1 VPVNNQEELLM
12 WIILFTAVLG
22 ISYLLLIVYF
32 LYHWSKIPL
41 WIPSADF
48 QASTTVS
55 IIIPA
60 RNEATNI
67 EATVRAILAQNYP
80 AALMELIVV
89 DDHSEDATAAIVQDI
104 VDPRLR
110 LIHLADHPLPQGQA
124 FKKHGIQTGIRHSQ
138 GELICC
144 TDADCEMG
152 PEWLQS
158 IVAAYAQGGVQMIAA
173 PVNFHREQNLLERF
187 QSLDFLGMMLLT
199 GAGLHSGLMRMG
211 NGANLAYTRQAFE
224 AVGGFRGVDHLA
236 SGDDLFLMHKIEQY
250 FPEQVVFLKSRAAT
264 VYTLAM
270 PDWRSFWQQRLR
282 WGTKNAAY
290 QEWRITA
297 VLGLVFV
304 TCWAV
309 ILGVLGLIFSKSL
322 IVPLS
327 IVLICKIGA
336 DYLLLQKATVFFGR
350 QDLLWVFW
358 PAQALHIVY
367 IAGVGLWANLYK
379 KYQWKGRRV
388 S

>member
-1 VPVNNQEELLM
+1 M
-12 WIILFTAVLG
+12 WITLFATVLG

-41 WIPSADF
+41 WTTAADF
-48 QASTTVS
+48 RPSTFVS

-60 RNEATNI
+60 RNEAANI
-67 EATVRAILAQNYP
+67 EAAIRAILAQNYP
-80 AALMELIVV
+80 ASLMELIVV
-89 DDHSEDATAAIVQDI
+89 DDHSEDATAAIVCGI
-104 VDPRLR
+104 TDPRLH
-110 LIHLADHPLPQGQA
+110 LIQLADHPLPQGKA
-124 FKKHGIQTGIRHSQ
+124 FKKHGIQTGIQHSQ

-152 PEWLQS
+152 SDWLRN
-158 IVAAYAQGGVQMIAA
+158 IVAGYAQGGIQMIAA

-211 NGANLAYTRQAFE
+211 NGANLAYTRRAFE

-236 SGDDLFLMHKIEQY
+236 SGDDLFLMHKIEQH
-250 FPEQVVFLKSRAAT
+250 FPGQVVFLKSREAT

-290 QEWRITA
+290 QEWHITA

-304 TCWAV
+304 TCWGI
-309 ILGVLGLIFSKSL
+309 ILGGMGIVFSTHL
-322 IVPLS
+322 IVPFGIL
-327 IVLICKIGA
+327 LLCKIVA
-336 DYLLLQKATVFFGR
+336 DYLLLYTASTFFWR
-350 QDLLWVFW
+350 KDLLRVFW
-358 PAQALHIVY
+358 PAQVLHILY

>member
-1 VPVNNQEELLM
+1 M
-12 WIILFTAVLG
+12 WISLFAMVLG
-22 ISYLLLIVYF
+22 TSYLLLIVYF

-41 WIPSADF
+41 WATAADF
-48 QASTTVS
+48 RPTTFVS

-60 RNEATNI
+60 RNEAANI
-67 EATVRAILAQNYP
+67 EAAARAILAQNYP
-80 AALMELIVV
+80 AFLFELIVV
-89 DDHSEDATAAIVQDI
+89 DDHSEDATAAIVRGI
-104 VDPRLR
+104 ADPRLH
-110 LIHLADHPLPQGQA
+110 LIQLAEHPLPQGQA

-152 PEWLQS
+152 PDWLRN
-158 IVAAYAQGGVQMIAA
+158 VVDCYAQGGVQMIAA

-187 QSLDFLGMMLLT
+187 QSLDFMGMMLLT

-211 NGANLAYTRQAFE
+211 NGANLAYTRKAFE

-236 SGDDLFLMHKIEQY
+236 SGDDLFLMHKMEQH
-250 FPEQVVFLKSRAAT
+250 FPGQVKFLKSREAT

-304 TCWAV
+304 TCWG
-309 ILGVLGLIFSKSL
+309 IIFGGMGLVFSTHL
-322 IVPLS
+322 IVPFGILLLYK
-327 IVLICKIGA
+327 IVA
-336 DYLLLQKATVFFGR
+336 DYLLLHTASTFFGR
-350 QDLLWVFW
+350 KDLLRVFW
-358 PAQALHIVY
+358 PAQVLHIVY

>member
-1 VPVNNQEELLM
+1 M
-12 WIILFTAVLG
+12 WITLFAMMLG

-32 LYHWSKIPL
+32 LYHWSKIPI
-41 WIPSADF
+41 WTTSADF

-60 RNEATNI
+60 RNEAANI
-67 EATVRAILAQNYP
+67 EAAVSAILAQNYP
-80 AALMELIVV
+80 ASLMELIVV
-89 DDHSEDATAAIVQDI
+89 DDHSEDTTAAIVQGI
-104 VDPRLR
+104 ADPRLR
-110 LIHLADHPLPQGQA
+110 LIHLADYPLPQGQA
-124 FKKHGIQTGIRHSQ
+124 FKKHGIQVGIRHSR

-144 TDADCEMG
+144 TDADCVMG
-152 PEWLQS
+152 PNWLQRV
-158 IVAAYAQGGVQMIAA
+158 VACYAQGGVQMIAA
-173 PVNFHREQNLLERF
+173 PVNFHHEQNLLERF
-187 QSLDFLGMMLLT
+187 QSLDFLGMMVLT

-211 NGANLAYTRQAFE
+211 NGANLAYSRRAFE

-236 SGDDLFLMHKIEQY
+236 SGDDLFLMHKMEQHY
-250 FPEQVVFLKSRAAT
+250 PRQVKFLKSREAT

-270 PDWRSFWQQRLR
+270 PDWHSFWQQRLR

-290 QEWRITA
+290 KEWRITA

-304 TCWAV
+304 TCWGI
-309 ILGVLGLIFSKSL
+309 ILGALGSVFSQNLI
-322 IVPLS
+322 IPLS

-336 DYLLLQKATVFFGR
+336 DYLLLKKAAVFFGR
-350 QDLLWVFW
+350 KDLLRVFW
-358 PAQALHIVY
+358 PAQVLHILY

>member
-1 VPVNNQEELLM
+1 M
-12 WIILFTAVLG
+12 WITLFAMMLG

-60 RNEATNI
+60 RNEAANI
-67 EATVRAILAQNYP
+67 EAAVRAILAQNYP
-80 AALMELIVV
+80 TSLMELIVV
-89 DDHSEDATAAIVQDI
+89 DDHSEDATAAIVRGI
-104 VDPRLR
+104 TDPRLH
-110 LIHLADHPLPQGQA
+110 LIQLADYPLPQGQA
-124 FKKHGIQTGIRHSQ
+124 FKKYGIQTGIRHSR

-144 TDADCEMG
+144 TDADCVMG
-152 PEWLQS
+152 PEWIRSL
-158 IVAAYAQGGVQMIAA
+158 VAFYTQGGVQMIAA

-211 NGANLAYTRQAFE
+211 NGANLAYTRKAFE

-236 SGDDLFLMHKIEQY
+236 SGDDLFLMHKIEQQY
-250 FPEQVVFLKSRAAT
+250 PSQVKFLKSRAST

-270 PDWRSFWQQRLR
+270 PDWCSFWQQRLR

-297 VLGLVFV
+297 VLGLVFL
-304 TCWAV
+304 TCWGI
-309 ILGVLGLIFSKSL
+309 ILSGLGLVFSTHL
-322 IVPLS
+322 IIPFS
-327 IVLICKIGA
+327 IVLLCKIGA
-336 DYLLLQKATVFFGR
+336 DFLLLHKAAAFFGR
-350 QDLLWVFW
+350 KDLLRVFW
-358 PAQALHIVY
+358 PAQVLHILY